1 MDSVSNASV
10 IKRINYSV
18 ESVNDLAAQLE
29 EDNSTE
35 KELIIDY
42 PTVYIINTQQM
53 KEQMVYVG
61 ETTDINRRTKEHL
74 DRDIKRV
81 SDEKWK
87 TMRDSEMYI
96 VGHPYFNKSLTLD
109 IENKL
114 MSYMLGVKD
123 ISKVL
128 NKRRNVQKKY
138 FTSEAFDSVFKDIWE
153 ELGKENGEL
162 FPIEPVIRDSAL
174 FKISPFHKLSN
185 EQYEAKELIM
195 QKVELALLKDMN
207 KQVIFVAGEA
217 GTGKTVL
224 VSNLFYDLSTLSKQS
239 VEEPVFKGT
248 NNFLLVNHNEQLTAY
263 NQIASKLGLV
273 DKDNEVVSKPTRF
286 IREHDPSDPV
296 DVVLV
301 DEGHLLWTQGKQAYQ
316 GNNQLLD
323 IIERAKVTIV
333 VFDRNQILRAEQYWE
348 EDKLKLIEDK
358 AKQDGNYI
366 KLQNQF
372 RINASDDMIK
382 WIRTIIDEQIITEL
396 PKETGEYDLKIFH
409 TPRAMYSS
417 IQNKMKNYGL
427 SRMLA
432 TFDWK
437 YVQNKKPEN
446 EDFWCVKI
454 GDWSLPWNLE
464 LPRKKGEKAKNLA
477 WAEQPH
483 TIDEVG
489 STFTIQG
496 FDLNYAGVIIGPSVK
511 YRNGKIIFDKSA
523 SKNAKA
529 TQNRTLS
536 NGTKM
541 NFSEEFLRNELNV
554 LLTRGINGLY
564 IYAVDKELQNALMTV
579 YKNYQKQK
587 EVNQVE

>member
-1 MDSVSNASV
+1 
-10 IKRINYSV
+10 
-18 ESVNDLAAQLE
+18 
-29 EDNSTE
+29 
-35 KELIIDY
+35 
-42 PTVYIINTQQM
+42 
-53 KEQMVYVG
+53 
-61 ETTDINRRTKEHL
+61 
-74 DRDIKRV
+74 
-81 SDEKWK
+81 
-87 TMRDSEMYI
+87 
-96 VGHPYFNKSLTLD
+96 
-109 IENKL
+109 
-114 MSYMLGVKD
+114 VKD

-128 NKRRNVQKKY
+128 NKRRNIQKKY
-138 FTSEAFDSVFKDIWE
+138 FTSESFESVFKEIWE
-153 ELGKENGEL
+153 ELGKENTSL

-195 QKVELALLKDMN
+195 QKLEAALLKNMN

-224 VSNLFYDLSTLSKQS
+224 VSNLFYDLSTFSKQS
-239 VEEPVFKGT
+239 SEEPIFKET
-248 NNFLLVNHNEQLTAY
+248 NNFLLVNHDEQLTAY
-263 NQIASKLGLV
+263 SQIAEKLGLV
-273 DKDNEVVSKPTRF
+273 DRENNVVSKPTRF

-348 EDKLKLIEDK
+348 EEKLMLIEDK
-358 AKQDGNYI
+358 AKQEGNYI

-372 RINASDDMIK
+372 RINASQDMVK
-382 WIRTIIDEQIITEL
+382 WIRTIIDEQIIMPIPEKTGGYEL
-396 PKETGEYDLKIFH
+396 KVFAAPQS
-409 TPRAMYSS
+409 MYSS
-417 IQNKMKNYGL
+417 IQKKMKKDGL
-427 SRMLA
+427 SRVLA

-437 YVQNKKPEN
+437 YVKNKKPEN
-446 EDFWCVKI
+446 EDFWCVKV
-454 GDWSLPWNLE
+454 GSWSLPWNLE
-464 LPRKKGEKAKNLA
+464 LPRPKGEDTKKLA

-483 TIDEVG
+483 TINEVG

-511 YRNGKIIFDKSA
+511 YRNGKIIFDKSD
-523 SKNAKA
+523 SKNSKA

-536 NGTKM
+536 DGTKM
-541 NFSEEFLRNELNV
+541 NFSEDFLRNELNV

-564 IYAVDKELQNALMTV
+564 IYAVDKELQDALMTV
-579 YKNYQKQK
+579 YKDHEKKLKK
-587 EVNQVE
+587 EVTQGE

>member
-1 MDSVSNASV
+1 
-10 IKRINYSV
+10 
-18 ESVNDLAAQLE
+18 
-29 EDNSTE
+29 
-35 KELIIDY
+35 
-42 PTVYIINTQQM
+42 
-53 KEQMVYVG
+53 
-61 ETTDINRRTKEHL
+61 
-74 DRDIKRV
+74 
-81 SDEKWK
+81 
-87 TMRDSEMYI
+87 
-96 VGHPYFNKSLTLD
+96 
-109 IENKL
+109 
-114 MSYMLGVKD
+114 MSK
-123 ISKVL
+123 
-128 NKRRNVQKKY
+128 KKY

-153 ELGKENGEL
+153 ELGKENSEL
-162 FPIEPVIRDSAL
+162 FPVEPVIRDSAL

-195 QKVELALLKDMN
+195 QKVERALLKDMN

-239 VEEPVFKGT
+239 MEEPIFKGT

-382 WIRTIIDEQIITEL
+382 WIRTIIDEQVITEL

-409 TPRAMYSS
+409 TPRAMHSS
-417 IQNKMKNYGL
+417 IQNKMKSYGL

-464 LPRKKGEKAKNLA
+464 LPRKKGEKTKNLA

-523 SKNAKA
+523 SKNTKA

-541 NFSEEFLRNELNV
+541 NFSEDFLRNELNV

-587 EVNQVE
+587 EVKQVE